1 MKTRYYIFGYDQA
14 GFRSITFWRELS
26 ELEEEA
32 LIEEF
37 GSLTEAAYEDSGVEG
52 TSDGYWLLPE
62 SDLVAMQK
70 SLKEVFGGV

>member
-52 TSDGYWLLPE
+52 TSDG
-62 SDLVAMQK
+62 
-70 SLKEVFGGV
+70 